1 VTLWHDAA
9 VSDLIGDPW
18 RLAISPVELVLRSLA
33 VPEQDGSISMV
44 QRGGPDVRIRRTA
57 RPYRTRGPSR

>member
-9 VSDLIGDPW
+9 VFDLIGDPW
-18 RLAISPVELVLRSLA
+18 RLAISFVELVLRSLA
-33 VPEQDGSISMV
+33 DLVHDGSTSV
-44 QRGGPDVRIRRTA
+44 VERDGPDVRIRRTA